1 MKLYLQMCKYS
12 AARCCCRPQRCSLLP
27 SFSIY
32 NTCKC
37 NMSLLH
43 NYLSNVT
50 LHTPLIFPHNVFF
63 FLMKAP
69 PDTFC
74 DFQRLWTA
82 RGSLP
87 PARRLPGPT
96 TPLARCLRRLRR
108 RTEEGGSSSSRGTAS
123 CTGTQVSSS
132 SSSSSS
138 SRCCRVC
145 GCCGS

>member
-1 MKLYLQMCKYS
+1 MCKYS

-87 PARRLPGPT
+87 PAPRLPGPT
-96 TPLARCLRRLRR
+96 TPLARCRRR
-108 RTEEGGSSSSRGTAS
+108 RTGGEDSSSRGTAS